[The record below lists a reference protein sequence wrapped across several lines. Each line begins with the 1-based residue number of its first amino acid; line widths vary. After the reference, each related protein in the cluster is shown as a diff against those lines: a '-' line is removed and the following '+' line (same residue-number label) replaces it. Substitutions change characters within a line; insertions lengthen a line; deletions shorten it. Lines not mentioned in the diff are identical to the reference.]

1 MEGADE
7 MNILTGLRTRLRAF
21 LTYPMQVAGVAMLLL
36 FLAIALFGKEWA
48 PHDPLL
54 IDMGNRLQAPDW
66 NYPLGTDH
74 LGRCLLSRLLVGA
87 QATLGLSA
95 VVIILVAMIGV
106 PIGVWA
112 GYTGGRWDALL
123 MRIVDGAGAL
133 PEFLVA
139 VAIAGFLGP
148 GLSHVMLA
156 IACVKWIGYA
166 RLARGIVQA
175 ERTKEYIAAAV
186 VSGSTDPAIIRR
198 HVLRHLVSPLA
209 IVAAGDIGR
218 TILLISALSYL
229 GLGAQPPA
237 PEWGAMLNDGR
248 SYFQKAPELMLYPG
262 LCILAV
268 VLACNMISDSLRD
281 RLDVRNRAKLSE
293 AGR

>member
-1 MEGADE
+1 

>member
-1 MEGADE
+1 MEGAGGVK
-7 MNILTGLRTRLRAF
+7 MLTRMRINLRSF
-21 LTYPMQVAGVAMLLL
+21 LKYPLQVTGVVLLLL
-36 FLAIALFGKEWA
+36 FLAIALFGQQLA

-54 IDMGNRLQAPDW
+54 IDMGNRLQSPDW

-74 LGRCLLSRLLVGA
+74 LGRCLLSRLLIGT

-95 VVIILVAMIGV
+95 VVIVMVAVIGV

-112 GYTGGRWDALL
+112 GYTGSRWDALL
-123 MRIVDGAGAL
+123 MRIVDGTGAL

-139 VAIAGFLGP
+139 VAVAGFLGP

-175 ERTKEYIAAAV
+175 ERNKEYIAAAV
-186 VSGSTDPAIIRR
+186 VSGSSGLTIVRR
-198 HVLRHLVSPLA
+198 HILHHLVVPLS
-209 IVAAGDIGR
+209 ILAAGDIGR

-268 VLACNMISDSLRD
+268 VMACNMISDSLRD
-281 RLDVRNRAKLSE
+281 RLDVRSRVKVTE
-293 AGR
+293 VRR